1 MKRLIAPLLLFFCVC
16 FLFLVFGKEE
26 KEKVKK
32 IEPSVLS
39 IESVDSVKKT
49 LKEQY
54 KGTWVNTSIEH
65 GSNTLSFSFLN
76 SNTVKITYYYDD
88 FYHITPVE
96 FTTTVT
102 LNEEGKGSFTFLKDN
117 WGHSGKGDLFLEGN
131 EVSLYIN
138 TTKMGAPYGVL
149 EKMTT
154 FHRVDKERIVEQ
166 FKETIK
172 HSYKTTS
179 DDYLP
184 RKNLTYMYRTLNG
197 EAIDSDYYHVL
208 ENGKVS
214 ASPAN
219 QQGIYEVKKDGL
231 YFKDQFK
238 NNVKELAFPLKKG
251 EKWSS
256 GKRNTKKVLD
266 DDYTLFG
273 LEHVIVIENTNYHFV
288 EYYHKDFG
296 LVGYGD
302 VVKGKH
308 KPNWLLQTI
317 TKNDN

>member
-1 MKRLIAPLLLFFCVC
+1 M
-16 FLFLVFGKEE
+16 
-26 KEKVKK
+26 
-32 IEPSVLS
+32 
-39 IESVDSVKKT
+39 
-49 LKEQY
+49 
-54 KGTWVNTSIEH
+54 
-65 GSNTLSFSFLN
+65 
-76 SNTVKITYYYDD
+76 
-88 FYHITPVE
+88 TPVE

-138 TTKMGAPYGVL
+138 TTSSGAPYGVL

-154 FHRVDKERIVEQ
+154 FHRIDKEKIVEQ
-166 FKETIK
+166 FNETVK

-179 DDYLP
+179 DGYLP
-184 RKNLTYMYRTLNG
+184 TKDLAYMYRTLDG

-273 LEHVIVIENTNYHFV
+273 LKHVIVIENTNYDFV